1 MFMNYFLLFF
11 SPFLVNK
18 ITVDPVDLST
28 YHPTFY
34 YLKNRMGWKNLMMG
48 AFEAGSKTG
57 PEGNWK

>member
-11 SPFLVNK
+11 STFLVNK